1 MAEKPDVRMPRSSTT
16 RETSSRPRVWQAPS
30 LLPDPQPQAG
40 WVYRWVRTSTYS
52 VADPSNISKQFREG
66 WEPVKLEEHPEFVDS
81 RDLNS
86 RWKDGIEIGGLLLCR
101 MPEEMIKQRQ
111 KHFEDLAKSQL
122 SAVDNNFMRENDPRM
137 PVLNPERRTQI
148 TFGGGN
154 KPSSE
159 EV

>member
-1 MAEKPDVRMPRSSTT
+1 MSDKPDVRMPRSSTT
-16 RETSSRPRVWQAPS
+16 RESAARPRVWQAPS

-52 VADPSNISKQFREG
+52 VADPANISKQFREG
-66 WEPVKLEEHPEFVDS
+66 WEPVKLEEHPEFKDS
-81 RDLNS
+81 RDQNS

-111 KHFEDLAKSQL
+111 KHYEDLAKSQL